1 MQTQNDSN
9 RKRVVHEICFS
20 AGPLLRDWGPR
31 AQGQRPWAQGPQGLG
46 PFSLNDSARWG
57 FVLQLKLCCRL
68 LFTWRKLSNILFT
81 RFSIYL
87 GLLYYCILCCAV
99 WYGNMLHN
107 IMLHYVV
114 LYCVALHSIVL
125 VSIVIHGVG
134 DLRMGAI
141 KVNISNIPQIITETI
156 RTFESPR

>member
-1 MQTQNDSN
+1 
-9 RKRVVHEICFS
+9 
-20 AGPLLRDWGPR
+20 
-31 AQGQRPWAQGPQGLG
+31 
-46 PFSLNDSARWG
+46 
-57 FVLQLKLCCRL
+57 
-68 LFTWRKLSNILFT
+68 
-81 RFSIYL
+81 
-87 GLLYYCILCCAV
+87 
-99 WYGNMLHN
+99 MLHN

-156 RTFESPR
+156 RTLESPR